1 MMHQIKPTRAAFGTP
16 RDRLAEQLAD
26 VANALETLERLMG
39 VAAPNGRDYHDPN
52 DYQRDYNEA
61 ERRLKLIT
69 ELKKQYWAEAMEV
82 QE

>member
-1 MMHQIKPTRAAFGTP
+1 MMHTIKPTRAAFGTP

-39 VAAPNGRDYHDPN
+39 IAAPNGRDYHDAN
-52 DYQRDYNEA
+52 DYQRDYSEA
-61 ERRLKLIT
+61 ERRLKLIA
-69 ELKKQYWAEAMEV
+69 ELKRQYWEEAV

>member
-1 MMHQIKPTRAAFGTP
+1 MHQINPTRAAFGTP

-39 VAAPNGRDYHDPN
+39 IAAPNGRDYHDAN
-52 DYQRDYNEA
+52 DYQRDYAEA
-61 ERRLKLIT
+61 ERRLKLIA
-69 ELKKQYWAEAMEV
+69 ELKRQYWAEATEV

>member
-1 MMHQIKPTRAAFGTP
+1 MHTIKPTRAAFGTP

-39 VAAPNGRDYHDPN
+39 IAAPNGRDYHDPN
-52 DYQRDYNEA
+52 DYRRDYSEA
-61 ERRLKLIT
+61 ERRLKLIA
-69 ELKKQYWAEAMEV
+69 ELKRQYWEEAV